1 VRIRSQTVTKA
12 TKTPGV
18 RFRSILCAVDF
29 SAHARHALRLAVA
42 VAKQFDGRV
51 TALFVNDPLLLAAAR
66 RLDGADVVDCSR
78 RELTK
83 FIAQAV
89 GEQSPQVIA
98 LVAAGNP
105 AEEILKTARRLRS
118 DVVVIGSQ
126 GLSGVPRLF
135 FGSTTEQVLRRATIP
150 VFAIPPLKGRLQPP
164 TDRLHVE
171 RIVAPID
178 LAGEW
183 HSDAIRAASI
193 ATQLGVPL
201 LLAHVLRPSHVPE
214 CLRLVAPVA
223 ERERI
228 RKATRVLERVTR
240 HFAAGVEATC
250 HVSVGDPAEQIAA
263 LTRRGAPLLVMS
275 LRGTAGLWGRR
286 GAIAY
291 RVLTHSSTPVLA
303 LPRRQIGG
311 RLSAR
316 LKRTIDETMA
326 ARDRIEIAGI
336 DALLS
341 AAAGKSKVRA
351 K

>member
-1 VRIRSQTVTKA
+1 MA

-29 SAHARHALRLAVA
+29 SPHARHALRLAVA
-42 VAKQFDGRV
+42 VAQQFNGRV

-66 RLDGADVVDCSR
+66 RLDGTESDIVDRSR

-83 FIAQAV
+83 FIAHAV
-89 GEQSPQVIA
+89 GEPDPPPIA
-98 LVAAGNP
+98 LIAAGNP

-118 DVVVIGSQ
+118 DLVVIGSQ

-135 FGSTTEQVLRRATIP
+135 FGSTTEQVLRRATVP
-150 VFAIPPLKGRLQPP
+150 VFAIPPLKGRQQPR

-171 RIVAPID
+171 RVVAPID

-183 HSDAIRAASI
+183 HADAIRAASI
-193 ATQLGVPL
+193 AKQLGVPL

-214 CLRLVAPVA
+214 WLRPVAPLT
-223 ERERI
+223 EQERI
-228 RKATRVLERVTR
+228 RKATHVLERVTR

-250 HVSVGDPAEQIAA
+250 HVSVGDPVDQIAT
-263 LTRRGAPLLVMS
+263 LTRRGSPLLVMS

-303 LPRRQIGG
+303 LPRRRIGG

-316 LKRTIDETMA
+316 LKRTIDETLA
-326 ARDRIEIAGI
+326 ARDRVEIAGI
-336 DALLS
+336 DALLT
-341 AAAGKSKVRA
+341 AAAGKRIVRA

>member
-1 VRIRSQTVTKA
+1 MTRKA
-12 TKTPGV
+12 PGIQ
-18 RFRSILCAVDF
+18 FRTILCAVDF

-66 RLDGADVVDCSR
+66 RLDGADVVDRSR

-83 FIAQAV
+83 FIAHAV
-89 GEQSPQVIA
+89 GEQAPPVIA

-135 FGSTTEQVLRRATIP
+135 FGSTTEQVLRQATVP
-150 VFAIPPLKGRLQPP
+150 VLAIPPLKGRRQPR
-164 TDRLHVE
+164 TDRLHVD
-171 RIVAPID
+171 RVIAPID

-183 HSDAIRAASI
+183 QADAIRAAAI
-193 ATQLGVPL
+193 AKQLGVPL
-201 LLAHVLRPSHVPE
+201 LLAHVLRPSHAPE
-214 CLRLVAPVA
+214 WLRPMAPVT
-223 ERERI
+223 ERKRI
-228 RKATRVLERVTR
+228 RKATDVLERVSR
-240 HFAAGVEATC
+240 QFGAGLNASC
-250 HVSVGDPAEQIAA
+250 HVSVGDPTDQIAM
-263 LTRRGAPLLVMS
+263 LTRRGSPLLVMS

-291 RVLTHSSTPVLA
+291 GVLTHSSTPVLA
-303 LPRRQIGG
+303 LPRRRIGG

-316 LKRTIDETMA
+316 LKRTIDETLA
-326 ARDRIEIAGI
+326 ARDRVEIAGI

-341 AAAGKSKVRA
+341 TATGKPKVRA
-351 K
+351 N